1 MGRWW
6 TTLWSAV
13 RLLNHGEPFAEMP
26 KLTDF
31 DQSLQ
36 DYKAQVEAEIAQE
49 AADAGMNRG
58 GICGGWL

>member
-1 MGRWW
+1 MECRP
-6 TTLWSAV
+6 
-13 RLLNHGEPFAEMP
+13 LLNHGEPLPEMP

-49 AADAGMNRG
+49 AADAGMTVEE
-58 GICGGWL
+58 